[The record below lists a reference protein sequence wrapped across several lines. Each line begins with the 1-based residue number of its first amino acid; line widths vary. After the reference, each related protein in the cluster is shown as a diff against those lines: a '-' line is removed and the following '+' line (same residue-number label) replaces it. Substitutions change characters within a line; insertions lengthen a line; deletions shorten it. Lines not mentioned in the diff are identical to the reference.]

1 MSRRRTTLRLF
12 AVLAAVVLAKG
23 CRDGAGPAEPAFPT
37 PFTVS
42 LEKTAGDGQQA
53 LAGSVL
59 PVRPTVLVRDANG
72 HVIDDATVSFRVTEG
87 GGSAEPEIA
96 VAESGRASTEWALG
110 AAGHQALVAYTADA
124 SVEFTATSFLA
135 DDPNFVAITTRYLSA
150 AYPSFAHADTLEAVG
165 GRRPYTWGLAAGEL
179 PAGLTLTADGVIRG
193 RPQSEERSS
202 FTVRVMDA
210 AGIEATG
217 AFDLQVCGSSL
228 ELDVGE
234 VHIATSVAPGRCGF
248 SVRAESA
255 GSYYRVTLVGKSAG
269 FEWVETAHFRVLGDV
284 PEGTV
289 ASRSPAVGPP
299 VQPDFRLRPSP
310 AARGAPE
317 DQHLGVRHEDA
328 RLLASLAREGRLRA
342 LPDLRAVTASASAD
356 PPPETFEFQLGSPGT
371 ATDNCTVATR
381 TTTVLQGY
389 NDHLA
394 IYADT
399 IPFAVL
405 APQNIPILLRHY
417 ERYGAEVID
426 SWGGVADIDGNGRII
441 VYLDKNM
448 PESIT
453 GLVWV
458 GDMLP
463 ASVCA
468 ASNEAELIRID
479 QAWLPQIPSLLA
491 STLVHE
497 AQHISSVYKRLP
509 NTLDEPFDSGVQHPV
524 WIEEGRAVM
533 AAEAASRLAWAELG
547 GPASHEQVTA
557 AHLAHLSTDQLGV
570 SGIFNSLDRIKR
582 VLREDTNSL
591 TYFPDPY
598 GSGWHFHRFLGDWY
612 GGASRGRLGNA
623 AFMKRLIAAETP
635 TGVVGIEQVTD
646 RTFEELML
654 EYATA
659 ISLAGTGAPRLPG
672 VPRFSTYDFTG
683 LEDMCCLDVPGRYP
697 WPVTTSG
704 EGPDAPLWVPL
715 GVSRAMEREITAT
728 GVQVYDLRASA
739 PGEGAIIEIG
749 APDHVAII
757 VTRIPDLSRP
767 SR

>member
-12 AVLAAVVLAKG
+12 AVLAAVVLVKG
-23 CRDGAGPAEPAFPT
+23 CGDGAGPAEPVFPT

-42 LEKTAGDGQQA
+42 LEKTAGDGQHA
-53 LAGSVL
+53 LAGSRL

-87 GGSAEPEIA
+87 GGSTQPEIA
-96 VAESGRASTEWALG
+96 VAESGRASTEWTLG
-110 AAGHQALVAYTADA
+110 AAGRQALAAYTADA

-193 RPQSEERSS
+193 QPQSEERSS
-202 FTVRVMDA
+202 FTVHVVDS

-234 VHIATSVAPGRCGF
+234 VHIATPVAPGGCGF

-269 FEWVETAHFRVLGDV
+269 FEMVEPARFRVLGGV

-289 ASRSPAVGPP
+289 ASRSPAIGPP
-299 VQPDFRLRPSP
+299 VRPDFRLRPSP

-342 LPDLRAVTASASAD
+342 LPDLGAVTALASAD
-356 PPPETFEFQLGSPGT
+356 PPAETFEFQLGSPGT

-399 IPFAVL
+399 IPYPVL
-405 APQNIPILLRHY
+405 DPANIDILLRHY

-441 VYLDKNM
+441 VYLDSNM
-448 PESIT
+448 PGHIT

-479 QAWLPQIPSLLA
+479 RSLIPQITPVLA

-497 AQHISSVYKRLP
+497 AQHVNSALQGVAEYPGRSLLPPSVDRGGPRGNGGRNRL
-509 NTLDEPFDSGVQHPV
+509 QA
-524 WIEEGRAVM
+524 R
-533 AAEAASRLAWAELG
+533 LG
-547 GPASHEQVTA
+547 GHGRT
-557 AHLAHLSTDQLGV
+557 
-570 SGIFNSLDRIKR
+570 R
-582 VLREDTNSL
+582 
-591 TYFPDPY
+591 FP
-598 GSGWHFHRFLGDWY
+598 
-612 GGASRGRLGNA
+612 
-623 AFMKRLIAAETP
+623 
-635 TGVVGIEQVTD
+635 
-646 RTFEELML
+646 
-654 EYATA
+654 
-659 ISLAGTGAPRLPG
+659 
-672 VPRFSTYDFTG
+672 
-683 LEDMCCLDVPGRYP
+683 
-697 WPVTTSG
+697 
-704 EGPDAPLWVPL
+704 
-715 GVSRAMEREITAT
+715 
-728 GVQVYDLRASA
+728 
-739 PGEGAIIEIG
+739 
-749 APDHVAII
+749 
-757 VTRIPDLSRP
+757 
-767 SR
+767 